1 MRFRDFVS
9 FACIMRHGAS
19 NRKSKVLIV
28 CFIVV
33 RFCNACR
40 ICFFFLYAVLMILSP
55 GCSASPLV
63 GICLAVCALH
73 AGPCV
78 AGASIL
84 FSSLWVSASGA
95 GTYALRVTE
104 MPSMGIIPSVC
115 YWGGAHLP
123 GLCLMLQPS
132 WWALVCMSLHVALVS
147 RGVLPLLF
155 CYVAFPV
162 CHEYCCQWQGHDEAD
177 ESQQRAPDGE

>member
-1 MRFRDFVS
+1 
-9 FACIMRHGAS
+9 
-19 NRKSKVLIV
+19 
-28 CFIVV
+28 
-33 RFCNACR
+33 
-40 ICFFFLYAVLMILSP
+40 MILSP

-104 MPSMGIIPSVC
+104 IPSMGIIPSVC
-115 YWGGAHLP
+115 VTGEEPTCQAFALCSSLHG
-123 GLCLMLQPS
+123 GLCFVRLF
-132 WWALVCMSLHVALVS
+132 ALCTSLHGGLLFCSSLHVALVS

>member
-1 MRFRDFVS
+1 MFLFPVCCSHD
-9 FACIMRHGAS
+9 
-19 NRKSKVLIV
+19 IV
-28 CFIVV
+28 P
-33 RFCNACR
+33 R
-40 ICFFFLYAVLMILSP
+40 
-55 GCSASPLV
+55 
-63 GICLAVCALH
+63 
-73 AGPCV
+73 
-78 AGASIL
+78 L
-84 FSSLWVSASGA
+84 FSQLSGWYLFGCVRLTRWAVYGRSPNPVLLVVGVSIWRRD
-95 GTYALRVTE
+95 LC
-104 MPSMGIIPSVC
+104 PSCDGDAVNGHHSFRVC

-132 WWALVCMSLHVALVS
+132 WWALFCSSLHLLLQPSWWAPVCMSLHVALVS

>member
-1 MRFRDFVS
+1 MFLFPVCCSHD
-9 FACIMRHGAS
+9 
-19 NRKSKVLIV
+19 IV
-28 CFIVV
+28 PC
-33 RFCNACR
+33 
-40 ICFFFLYAVLMILSP
+40 
-55 GCSASPLV
+55 CSASPLV

-115 YWGGAHLP
+115 VTGGGVHLP
-123 GLCLMLQPS
+123 GLCLMLQPLWWALFCSSLHLLLQPS
-132 WWALVCMSLHVALVS
+132 WWALVCMSLHVAIVS

>member
-1 MRFRDFVS
+1 
-9 FACIMRHGAS
+9 
-19 NRKSKVLIV
+19 
-28 CFIVV
+28 
-33 RFCNACR
+33 
-40 ICFFFLYAVLMILSP
+40 MILSP

-115 YWGGAHLP
+115 VTGEEPTCQAFALCSSLHG
-123 GLCLMLQPS
+123 GLCFVRLF
-132 WWALVCMSLHVALVS
+132 ALCTSLHGGLLFCSSLHVALVS

>member
-1 MRFRDFVS
+1 
-9 FACIMRHGAS
+9 
-19 NRKSKVLIV
+19 
-28 CFIVV
+28 
-33 RFCNACR
+33 
-40 ICFFFLYAVLMILSP
+40 MILSP
-55 GCSASPLV
+55 GCSASSLV

-115 YWGGAHLP
+115 VTGEEPTCQAFALCSSLHGGLWFVRLFALCTSLHG
-123 GLCLMLQPS
+123 GLCFVRLF
-132 WWALVCMSLHVALVS
+132 ALCTSLHGGLLFCSSLHVALVS

>member
-1 MRFRDFVS
+1 
-9 FACIMRHGAS
+9 
-19 NRKSKVLIV
+19 
-28 CFIVV
+28 
-33 RFCNACR
+33 
-40 ICFFFLYAVLMILSP
+40 MILSP

-73 AGPCV
+73 AGPYV
-78 AGASIL
+78 AVASIL

-115 YWGGAHLP
+115 VTGEEPTCQAFALCSILHGGLWFCSSLH
-123 GLCLMLQPS
+123 LMLQPS
-132 WWALVCMSLHVALVS
+132 WWALFCSSFCLKLQPSWWALFCLSLHVALVS

>member
-1 MRFRDFVS
+1 MRVAYVS
-9 FACIMRHGAS
+9 
-19 NRKSKVLIV
+19 
-28 CFIVV
+28 
-33 RFCNACR
+33 
-40 ICFFFLYAVLMILSP
+40 FFLYAVLMILSP
-55 GCSASPLV
+55 RLFSQPSGWYLFGCVRLTRW
-63 GICLAVCALH
+63 AVCGRSLNPVLLVV
-73 AGPCV
+73 GV
-78 AGASIL
+78 SI
-84 FSSLWVSASGA
+84 W
-95 GTYALRVTE
+95 RRDIC
-104 MPSMGIIPSVC
+104 PSCDGDTVNGHHSFRVC

-132 WWALVCMSLHVALVS
+132 WWALFCMSLHVALVS

>member
-1 MRFRDFVS
+1 
-9 FACIMRHGAS
+9 
-19 NRKSKVLIV
+19 
-28 CFIVV
+28 
-33 RFCNACR
+33 
-40 ICFFFLYAVLMILSP
+40 MILSP

-73 AGPCV
+73 AGPYV
-78 AGASIL
+78 AVASIL

-115 YWGGAHLP
+115 VTGEEPTCQAFALCSSLHGGLWFVRLFALCTSLHG
-123 GLCLMLQPS
+123 GLLFCS
-132 WWALVCMSLHVALVS
+132 SLHVALVS